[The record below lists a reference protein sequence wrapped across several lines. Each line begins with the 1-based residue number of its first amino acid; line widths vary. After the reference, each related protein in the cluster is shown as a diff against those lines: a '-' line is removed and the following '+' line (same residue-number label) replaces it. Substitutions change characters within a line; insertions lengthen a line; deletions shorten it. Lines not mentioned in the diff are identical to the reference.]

1 MEPVRPLSFRPTP
14 PLFNLQETNG
24 NSAAD
29 LASIL
34 LQMAHAPFAEATVR
48 SGTSILLLSPRS
60 IVGKLGSPAAA
71 RRLETEASSPAICR
85 TEQIV
90 LGDIAAPL
98 AGMETSVD
106 SCPARD
112 RCSLASGRIQV
123 VLDVALAAS
132 QPCGKKM
139 RQPRITRTDFPH
151 GC

>member
-1 MEPVRPLSFRPTP
+1 MEPLRALSFRPTP
-14 PLFNLQETNG
+14 PITNLQEIGG
-24 NSAAD
+24 NPTAK
-29 LASIL
+29 LATIL
-34 LQMAHAPFAEATVR
+34 LQIAYAPLVEAPVR
-48 SGTSILLLSPRS
+48 LGTSILLLSPRS